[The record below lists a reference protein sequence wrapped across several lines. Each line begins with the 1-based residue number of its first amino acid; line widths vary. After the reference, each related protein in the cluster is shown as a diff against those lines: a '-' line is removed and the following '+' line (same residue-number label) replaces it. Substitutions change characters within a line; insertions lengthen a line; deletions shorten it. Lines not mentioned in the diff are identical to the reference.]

1 MVEELVNISFAE
13 RKVEEFRK
21 RLQPHYEAINNA
33 KDAHLWMACLASF
46 PIAVNIHLMYQLW
59 ANFKRLT
66 DKKGNII
73 ELPVLTVS
81 DCILSPLF
89 QLTGKDLYEM
99 NADIRAYLMG
109 KIETEFGKE
118 LIGELASF
126 LYKYS
131 IHFKEGNV
139 WKNFYD
145 AQEWMAILAVDP
157 EKAAVNILESLKK
170 NLEENNTFQS
180 IGIANLIA
188 ALVKENKEF
197 ASLIQD
203 TVQKKDKPGINTPQP
218 QPPTDTLID
227 GQSFKNRS
235 IVLRMDKSY
244 PANRINI
251 NLPVAVSSRL
261 QPVHDAEQ
269 IEPANKQVEKEET
282 GKAYALIV
290 GINNYKLSISGL
302 KGPVIDAEKIR
313 HALIDKEIVSEE
325 DTTLLLD
332 ENATTESF
340 RKSFSELLRKAQKED
355 HVIVYFSGHASNDQ
369 SGNKLVFHNYDSPDT
384 ADIGVITD
392 HQFRDLIKI
401 AAINDPNIVFILDS
415 HSGGRN
421 WLDETN
427 PRHVAL
433 MATHLDQ
440 TCLDEVK
447 EGGAMLTYTLVS
459 ALRRSRNITYRELY
473 QFVMQEHI
481 NESRLG
487 DTEQTP
493 LFLVHKDRWD
503 AFIFTRN
510 IKSTARIIQEQLYQ
524 MDYNVQPDGEYGDTT
539 KLALDQFKKQ
549 YDIPDD
555 ANIISAL
562 RTASML
568 RFEPKLKVCCLFMNT
583 SNDFFYVE
591 KIWKTIEANN
601 VDVRIEPAAGI
612 IYKKQI
618 TR

>member
-1 MVEELVNISFAE
+1 
-13 RKVEEFRK
+13 
-21 RLQPHYEAINNA
+21 
-33 KDAHLWMACLASF
+33 MACLASF

-203 TVQKKDKPGINTPQP
+203 TVQKKDESGNGTPP
-218 QPPTDTLID
+218 APLSD
-227 GQSFKNRS
+227 GQSLKTRS

-269 IEPANKQVEKEET
+269 IESSSQQGEREKR

-313 HALIDKEIVSEE
+313 QALIANEIVSEE

-332 ENATTESF
+332 ENATTEAF
-340 RKSFSELLRKAQKED
+340 RKSLSEILRKAQKED
-355 HVIVYFSGHASNDQ
+355 HVIVYFSGHASNHQ
-369 SGNKLVFHNYDSPDT
+369 SGNKIVFHDYDSADT
-384 ADIGVITD
+384 TDLGAITD

-401 AAINDPNIVFILDS
+401 NASNDPYIVFILDS
-415 HSGGRN
+415 HSGSRN
-421 WLDETN
+421 WLDESN
-427 PRHVAL
+427 LRHVAL

-440 TCLDEVK
+440 ICLDEVK
-447 EGGAMLTYTLVS
+447 EGGAMLTYTLVR
-459 ALRRSRNITYRELY
+459 ALQRGRNITYRELY
-473 QFVMQEHI
+473 QSVMQEHI
-481 NESRLG
+481 NEPSFV
-487 DTEQTP
+487 DSEQIP

-503 AFIFTRN
+503 ALIFTGN
-510 IKSTARIIQEQLYQ
+510 IKSTVRIIQEQLYQ
-524 MDYNVQPDGEYGDTT
+524 MDYNVQPDGVYGETT
-539 KLALDQFKKQ
+539 KQAVDQFRER
-549 YDIPDD
+549 YTIPDD
-555 ANIISAL
+555 ANIISVL
-562 RTASML
+562 RTANML
-568 RFEPKLKVCCLFMNT
+568 HFEPKLKVCCLFMNT

-601 VDVRIEPAAGI
+601 VEVRIEPAGGV